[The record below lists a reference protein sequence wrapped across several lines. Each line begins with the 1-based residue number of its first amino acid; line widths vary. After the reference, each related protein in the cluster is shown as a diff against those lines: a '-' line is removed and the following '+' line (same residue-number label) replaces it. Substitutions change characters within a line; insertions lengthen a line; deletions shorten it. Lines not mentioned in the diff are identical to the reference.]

1 MLRKFCIAR
10 RTEAVVVTCGS
21 ILNYFGTTVK
31 LKITS
36 PGNVNGFVGVR
47 KQLRFLIIPLKCKHL
62 NPCTLEAI
70 NAVRI
75 LKSMKISFGVDL
87 GFASDYFK
95 GYGTILRCLV
105 CAFAQSVLP
114 LTSWGNL
121 HYTQVE
127 TPATKTFPSFDI
139 LHYRVRWPV
148 GKIRTLSSSW
158 KNVTSVYFIT
168 IRTKTRTVFV
178 EFASALNY

>member
-1 MLRKFCIAR
+1 
-10 RTEAVVVTCGS
+10 
-21 ILNYFGTTVK
+21 
-31 LKITS
+31 
-36 PGNVNGFVGVR
+36 
-47 KQLRFLIIPLKCKHL
+47 
-62 NPCTLEAI
+62 
-70 NAVRI
+70 
-75 LKSMKISFGVDL
+75 MKISFGVDL

-114 LTSWGNL
+114 LTSWGNF

-158 KNVTSVYFIT
+158 KNVTSLLHHNSNEDKDGFCGIC
-168 IRTKTRTVFV
+168 IRSKLLGTKQEPKSLV
-178 EFASALNY
+178 NH

>member
-1 MLRKFCIAR
+1 MNPSTLKIINKCCKNFKIFNFFIVSVLRKFCITR

-31 LKITS
+31 LKIRS

-47 KQLRFLIIPLKCKHL
+47 KQLRFLIIPLQCKHL
-62 NPCTLEAI
+62 NPSTLKAI

-105 CAFAQSVLP
+105 CAFCSEY
-114 LTSWGNL
+114 S
-121 HYTQVE
+121 
-127 TPATKTFPSFDI
+127 TP
-139 LHYRVRWPV
+139 HVM
-148 GKIRTLSSSW
+148 G
-158 KNVTSVYFIT
+158 
-168 IRTKTRTVFV
+168 
-178 EFASALNY
+178 

>member
-1 MLRKFCIAR
+1 MNPS
-10 RTEAVVVTCGS
+10 T
-21 ILNYFGTTVK
+21 
-31 LKITS
+31 LK
-36 PGNVNGFVGVR
+36 
-47 KQLRFLIIPLKCKHL
+47 
-62 NPCTLEAI
+62 AI

-75 LKSMKISFGVDL
+75 LKSMKISFGVDI

-114 LTSWGNL
+114 LTSWGNF